1 VADFLSEEW
10 FEEINRSLAAAG
22 PVPEATG
29 TLYVVLEFTDA
40 PAQAPH
46 AVTFSLGEVASVAP
60 GDHLAAETLLRLS
73 YADAAALTQGT
84 FDSAT
89 ALRQGRVKVRGDL
102 NALVPLLGWLQRAH
116 PASA

>member
-10 FEEINRSLAAAG
+10 FDEINRSLAAAG
-22 PVPEATG
+22 PVPDAAG

-40 PAQAPH
+40 PSFAPH
-46 AVTFSLGEVASVAP
+46 AITFALSDLASVAP

-73 YADAAALTQGT
+73 YADALALTQGT

-89 ALRQGRVKVRGDL
+89 ALRSGRVKVRGDL
-102 NALVPLLGWLQRAH
+102 NALVPLLAWLQRAH